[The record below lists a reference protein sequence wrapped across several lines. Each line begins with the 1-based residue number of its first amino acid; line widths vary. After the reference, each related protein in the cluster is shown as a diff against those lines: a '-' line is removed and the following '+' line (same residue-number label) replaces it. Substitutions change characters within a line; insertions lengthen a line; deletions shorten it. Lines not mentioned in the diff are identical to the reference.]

1 MTRELGIPEHEEDP
15 DVKKLNPGRV
25 EWVSDDGQ
33 RVRVRWTARP
43 GLEDQETTEVASD
56 LRKLAAA

>member
-1 MTRELGIPEHEEDP
+1 MKQLHPGDRVEMREAIEWTE
-15 DVKKLNPGRV
+15 GRV

-33 RVRVRWTARP
+33 RVRVRWARRP
-43 GLEDQETTEVASD
+43 GLEDQETREITND